1 MPSLRGVRAVGRKA
15 GTAGLDRAEHEIERG
30 ASASGASL
38 RGANASGMRAHNERL
53 VLSLLRRDGPMAK
66 TEIARAT
73 GLSNQA
79 VSVIV
84 RALEADGLI
93 ARGEPVRGRI
103 GQPSVPMRLAGDGAY
118 FFGLKI
124 GRRSIELALVD
135 FLGTVVAAERMVW
148 RYPTP
153 DAVIAF
159 VRERLPTLRRRL
171 PAARRKRLVGLGIA
185 IPFQLWNWGAYLGAP
200 AGALEDWRTRDIA
213 GEIAALTELPV
224 TLQNDATAACGA
236 ELVFGTGE
244 RLQNALTIYFGFF
257 IGGGLVLN
265 GHLFTGRRGNAAGLG
280 PLPVPGPGGGSVPL
294 LSVASLSALAA
305 RIARAGGDPE
315 RLWQS
320 PDGWD
325 LSPAVR
331 EDFVAASA
339 GGLASAILSASALLE
354 LDAVVI
360 EGWMPA
366 DLRADIVART
376 HEAFQRLDLSGIESL
391 QIRAGTVGPH
401 ARVLGSAAIPLA
413 QRYLVD

>member
-1 MPSLRGVRAVGRKA
+1 MP
-15 GTAGLDRAEHEIERG
+15 GLDRAEHEIAPSAAGRAG
-30 ASASGASL
+30 APF

-53 VLSLLRRDGPMAK
+53 VLSLLRRDGPLAK

-93 ARGEPVRGRI
+93 ARGAPVRGRV
-103 GQPSVPMRLAGDGAY
+103 GQPSVPMRLSGEGAL

-135 FLGTVVAAERMVW
+135 FLGRVVAADRRVW

-153 DAVIAF
+153 DAVVAF
-159 VRERLPTLRRRL
+159 VAERLPALRRAL
-171 PAARRKRLVGLGIA
+171 PAGRRDRLAQEKIVGLGIA
-185 IPFQLWNWGAYLGAP
+185 MPFQLWNWGAYLDAP
-200 AGALEDWRTRDIA
+200 PGALDDWRTRDIA
-213 GEIAALTELPV
+213 AEIAALTELPV

-244 RLQNALTIYFGFF
+244 RLENALTIYFGFF

-265 GHLFTGRRGNAAGLG
+265 GQLYTGRRGNAAGLG
-280 PLPVPGPGGGSVPL
+280 PLPVPCPGGGGAPL
-294 LSVASLSALAA
+294 LSIASLCALAA
-305 RIARAGGDPE
+305 RIAEAGGDPE
-315 RLWQS
+315 RLWES
-320 PDGWD
+320 PEDWD

-331 EDFVAASA
+331 EGFVAASA
-339 GGLASAILSASALLE
+339 QGLASAILSASALLE

-360 EGWMPA
+360 DGWLPA
-366 DLRADIVART
+366 DLREEIVART
-376 HEAFQRLDLSGIESL
+376 DHAFRRLDLSGIEPL
-391 QIRAGTVGPH
+391 RIRAGTVGPH
-401 ARVLGSAAIPLA
+401 ARVLGAAAIPLA